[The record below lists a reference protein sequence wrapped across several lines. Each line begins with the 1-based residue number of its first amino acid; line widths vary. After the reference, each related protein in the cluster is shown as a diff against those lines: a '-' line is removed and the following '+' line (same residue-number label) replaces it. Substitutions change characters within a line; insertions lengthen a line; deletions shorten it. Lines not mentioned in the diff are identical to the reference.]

1 MSDINI
7 NYMRNYFSEI
17 TKYEKARII
26 GIRAEQIANGSPVFV
41 KIDNIEQLNPIQIAE
56 KEFESGKSPI
66 RIERN

>member
-1 MSDINI
+1 MSDINYI
-7 NYMRNYFSEI
+7 RKYFSEI

-26 GIRAEQIANGSPVFV
+26 GIRAEQIANGSPFFV

-66 RIERN
+66 RIQRNNS